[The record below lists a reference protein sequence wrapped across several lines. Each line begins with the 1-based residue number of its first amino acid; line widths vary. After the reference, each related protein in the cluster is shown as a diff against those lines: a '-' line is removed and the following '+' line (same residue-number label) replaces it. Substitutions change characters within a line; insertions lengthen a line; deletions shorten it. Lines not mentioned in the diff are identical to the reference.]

1 MKPAKLELLIEK
13 YYAGETS
20 SGEEKELKA
29 YLLAED
35 IPEVY
40 LELREQFEIMDLM
53 SKEQL
58 SDDFDTKLMESIIG
72 EKKKSKAFIG
82 SFWVLGIAA
91 TILLFITI
99 WFGTDLLQ
107 PKTVY
112 GTITDPGLA
121 FNETKKVLEEV
132 SKKMNKGLT
141 PAKKT
146 VDKVEGSVKQ
156 AGEIK
161 KMNKA
166 LKKAKSI
173 DKLEEASDLLK
184 SMNKVYV
191 RIGNS

>member
-20 SGEEKELKA
+20 RDEEKELKA
-29 YLLAED
+29 RLLGGD
-35 IPEVY
+35 LPEAH
-40 LELREQFEIMDLM
+40 LQLKEQFEIMDLL

-58 SDDFDTKLMESIIG
+58 PDDFDTKLMESISG
-72 EKKKSKAFIG
+72 EKKKSKSFIG
-82 SFWVLGIAA
+82 SFWVSGIAA
-91 TILLFITI
+91 TVLLFIAI

-107 PKTVY
+107 PKAVY

-146 VDKVEGSVKQ
+146 VNKVEGSVKQ

-173 DKLEEASDLLK
+173 NKLEEASDLLK

>member
-20 SGEEKELKA
+20 RDEEKELNA
-29 YLLAED
+29 HLLGGD
-35 IPEVY
+35 IPEAH
-40 LELREQFEIMDLM
+40 LELKEQFEIMDLM

-58 SDDFDTKLMESIIG
+58 PDDFDTKLMESISG
-72 EKKKSKAFIG
+72 EKKKSKSFIG
-82 SFWVLGIAA
+82 SFWVSGIAA
-91 TILLFITI
+91 TVLLFIAI

-107 PKTVY
+107 PKAVY

-146 VDKVEGSVKQ
+146 VNKVEGSVKQ

-166 LKKAKSI
+166 LNKAKSI

>member
-1 MKPAKLELLIEK
+1 MKPAKLDQLIEK

-20 SGEEKELKA
+20 PGEEKELKA
-29 YLLAED
+29 YLLSGD
-35 IPEVY
+35 IPQAHM
-40 LELREQFEIMDLM
+40 ELKEQFEIMDLL
-53 SKEQL
+53 SNEQL
-58 SDDFDTKLMESIIG
+58 PDDFDSMLMEKISS
-72 EKKKSKAFIG
+72 EKKKSKTFIG
-82 SFWVLGIAA
+82 SFWVSGIAA
-91 TILLFITI
+91 TILLFIAI
-99 WFGTDLLQ
+99 WFGADLLQ
-107 PKTVY
+107 PKAVY
-112 GTITDPGLA
+112 GTITDPKLA
-121 FNETKKVLEEV
+121 FNETKKVLDEV

-161 KMNKA
+161 QINKA
-166 LKKAKSI
+166 LKKAKKI